1 MLEFFAE
8 TSFPPPPPP
17 PPPKKKVRFLN
28 SKLGWVADVNLEI
41 N

>member
-1 MLEFFAE
+1 MLEVVAE
-8 TSFPPPPPP
+8 TSPPP

-28 SKLGWVADVNLEI
+28 SELGWVADVNLEI

>member
-1 MLEFFAE
+1 MLEVVAE
-8 TSFPPPPPP
+8 TSSPNP

-28 SKLGWVADVNLEI
+28 SELGWVADVNLEI

>member
-1 MLEFFAE
+1 MLEVVAE
-8 TSFPPPPPP
+8 TSSP

-28 SKLGWVADVNLEI
+28 SELGWVADVNLEI

>member
-1 MLEFFAE
+1 MLEFVAE

>member
-1 MLEFFAE
+1 MLEFVAE
-8 TSFPPPPPP
+8 TSFPPPLPQ
-17 PPPKKKVRFLN
+17 KKVRFLN